1 MTNQEKIEAY
11 FDNQLSA
18 DEQKDLFSQ
27 LESDASLKKE
37 FEFQEE
43 IVEGLKAYRKQE
55 LINRLDNVRVASG
68 AQAVW
73 LKTAGFVGA
82 AIILSGAAYWLY
94 STGTDTKTIISQ
106 EPIIEEIAKQQPIT
120 DPEQQDATA
129 SDESQA
135 IQEDPIQESETIVK
149 TAEEALPDSPQTE
162 PQSTALPKVQVPEM
176 TEPGKESTINLEEDL
191 EAPEAM
197 ASEAISVKSSTDV
210 MIKLNKKYPFHY
222 QVKDGDLTLYGD
234 FGDTTFEVIELKT
247 TTGIN
252 SYLFYKENFYALKDN
267 SSEIQPLRIL
277 ENNEV
282 VEALKKRR

>member
-1 MTNQEKIEAY
+1 MTNQERIEAY

-43 IVEGLKAYRKQE
+43 IVEGLKAYRKQQ

-68 AQAVW
+68 AQSMW
-73 LKTAGFVGA
+73 LKAAGLVGA
-82 AIILSGAAYWLY
+82 AIVLTGAAYWMY
-94 STGTDTKTIISQ
+94 SIGSDTQTKITQDTK
-106 EPIIEEIAKQQPIT
+106 IEEVAEQKMLVE
-120 DPEQQDATA
+120 PEQENPTLTKEDQI
-129 SDESQA
+129 
-135 IQEDPIQESETIVK
+135 IQEDPIKESETAVK
-149 TAEEALPDSPQTE
+149 TTKETLPET
-162 PQSTALPKVQVPEM
+162 TTKTTNTGLPKVQVPEM
-176 TEPGKESTINLEEDL
+176 TEPGQESTINLEEDL

-197 ASEAISVKSSTDV
+197 ASEAISVKSNTDV
-210 MIKLNKKYPFHY
+210 LIKLSKKYPFHY
-222 QVKDGDLTLYGD
+222 QVKDGDLTLFGD

-252 SYLFYKENFYALKDN
+252 SYLFYKENFYQLKDN
-267 SSEIQPLRIL
+267 SNEIQPLRIL
-277 ENNEV
+277 ENENV

>member
-1 MTNQEKIEAY
+1 MTNQERIEAY

-43 IVEGLKAYRKQE
+43 IVEGLKAYRKQQ

-68 AQAVW
+68 AQSMW
-73 LKTAGFVGA
+73 LKAAGLVGA
-82 AIILSGAAYWLY
+82 AIVLTGAAYWMY
-94 STGTDTKTIISQ
+94 SIGSDTQTKITQDTK
-106 EPIIEEIAKQQPIT
+106 IEEVAEQKMLVE
-120 DPEQQDATA
+120 PEQENPTLTKEDQV
-129 SDESQA
+129 
-135 IQEDPIQESETIVK
+135 IQEDPIKESETAVK
-149 TAEEALPDSPQTE
+149 TTKETLPET
-162 PQSTALPKVQVPEM
+162 TTKTTNTGLPKVQVPEM
-176 TEPGKESTINLEEDL
+176 TEPGQESTINLEEDL

-197 ASEAISVKSSTDV
+197 ASEAISVKSNTDV
-210 MIKLNKKYPFHY
+210 LIKLSKKYPFHY
-222 QVKDGDLTLYGD
+222 QVKDGDLTLFGD

-252 SYLFYKENFYALKDN
+252 SYLFYKENFYQLKDN
-267 SSEIQPLRIL
+267 SNEIQPLRIL
-277 ENNEV
+277 ENENV